1 MLEYIKGNVSYLAED
16 RVVVENNGIGFCIN
30 TSTNTLS
37 QIHSGEIVTIYV
49 HMHVREDDIS
59 LFGFVTREELQAFLL
74 LIGVNGIG
82 PKGALSILSVL
93 TMDELRMAI
102 LSDDAK
108 AIAKANGVGV
118 KTAQRVVMELKDKFK
133 LEDVFEDLSGAADL
147 SEAGNHDMISEV
159 AMALTSLGYSNVE
172 ALRAIK
178 KVDNYENLSVEQLL
192 KEALKKIM

>member
-16 RVVVENNGIGFCIN
+16 RVVVENNGMGCCIN

>member
-16 RVVVENNGIGFCIN
+16 RVVVENNGMGFCIN

-37 QIHSGEIVTIYV
+37 LIHPGEIVTIYV